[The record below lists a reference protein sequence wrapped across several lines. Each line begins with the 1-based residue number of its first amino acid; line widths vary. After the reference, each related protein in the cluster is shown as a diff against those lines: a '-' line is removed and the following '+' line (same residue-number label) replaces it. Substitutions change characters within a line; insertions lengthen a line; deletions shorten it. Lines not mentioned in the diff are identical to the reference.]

1 MAGKLLLNF
10 LLGSSLCVAM
20 ASAQIPTAGSPMA
33 IANTAYYRAANSYSS
48 LTFKIPNCLQTID
61 QNVDQIMIVARKNT
75 EAPVPEIT
83 TDTSFPAGV
92 YVVDKFAVPPCNLGS
107 NMDSVY
113 RLGANAKSLPTC
125 VSVPQ
130 PPTVITECNP
140 PLANGTQYRVN
151 AILYVGQLAV
161 KQLGWS
167 DSASTISTRMSRDD
181 IPLPPGGRSGGM
193 IVITVILTVLMAL
206 LIVILVG
213 AILSSRK

>member
-1 MAGKLLLNF
+1 
-10 LLGSSLCVAM
+10 
-20 ASAQIPTAGSPMA
+20 MA
-33 IANTAYYRAANSYSS
+33 IANTTYYRAANSYSS
-48 LTFKIPNCLQTID
+48 LTFKIPSCLQKID
-61 QNVDQIMIVARKNT
+61 QNVDQIMIVASKNT
-75 EAPVPEIT
+75 DVPVIT

-113 RLGANAKSLPTC
+113 RLGANAKSLPAC
-125 VSVPQ
+125 VLAPQ
-130 PPTVITECNP
+130 PPAVITECNP

-161 KQLGWS
+161 KQLTWS
-167 DSASTISTRMSRDD
+167 AQASTFSTRESHGD

-206 LIVILVG
+206 LIVILIG
-213 AILSSRK
+213 AILRKEKHFAVTAELTPPTPLKMSSE